1 MYTVRNLPNCATD
14 SVTKHVFL
22 AISAG
27 AGKGRVPWTE
37 LQRAQGDYIK
47 EEYLPRHVTLKQ
59 YYHLRQKDVRAILGH
74 WVRRKAAGKVP
85 FRFKKAAKA
94 VHKRTRTMTSEGNDG
109 NAHMGPSEEGS
120 EQHDEHGSQASGDMS
135 SQGDDGSDSPTEE
148 AHPNQG
154 LGNVGEIPVS
164 WLVKFEA

>member
-1 MYTVRNLPNCATD
+1 MYTVCNLPNCTTD
-14 SVTKHVFL
+14 SVAKHVFL
-22 AISAG
+22 AITAG

-59 YYHLRQKDVRAILGH
+59 YYHLRQNDVRAILGH

-94 VHKRTRTMTSEGNDG
+94 IHKRTRTSEGNNG
-109 NAHMGPSEEGS
+109 NTHTGPSEEES
-120 EQHDEHGSQASGDMS
+120 DKQDEDGSQASGDTP
-135 SQGDDGSDSPTEE
+135 SQGDYENNSSTEG

-154 LGNVGEIPVS
+154 LTNAAEIPVS